1 MEFGQY
7 RHILQ
12 SEFEKRIAR
21 NSIYSL
27 RSFARDLGLTASR
40 LSEIFNE
47 KQGLSKNKAYEICTK
62 LGLIGEERELFILSV
77 QASHARKKVEKLEA
91 QVKLQKKLLQREK
104 EVSTDYFKLI
114 EGWHHFA
121 ILELSTMQDFESQ
134 SKWISKKLGITMN
147 EAEIAIERLIR
158 VGLLEEIDGIYE
170 KKEDFVHTT
179 SDIPSESIKTYHK
192 QILEKSIDA
201 LYFQTVDQR
210 DFSSI
215 NFKINKGDIP
225 QIKER
230 IKRFRRNMIEEF
242 SADHGENLYTYST
255 QLIRLDKDIR
265 Q

>member
-21 NSIYSL
+21 NAMYSL
-27 RSFARDLGLTASR
+27 RSFARDLGLTAAR

-47 KQGLSKNKAYEICTK
+47 KQGLSKDKASEICLA
-62 LGLIGEERELFILSV
+62 LGLNKEEKELFLLSV

-91 QVKLQKKLLQREK
+91 QVKLQKKLLQKEK

-121 ILELSTMQDFESQ
+121 ILELSTMQDFESD
-134 SKWISKKLGITMN
+134 SAWIAKKLGITIN
-147 EAEIAIERLIR
+147 EAEIAIDRLLR
-158 VGLLEEIDGIYE
+158 VGLLENIDGIFS

-179 SDIPSESIKTYHK
+179 TDIPSESIKTYHK

-201 LYFQTVDQR
+201 LYFQTIEQR

-215 NFKINKGDIP
+215 NFKINKSDIP

-230 IKRFRRNMIEEF
+230 IKNFRRDMIQEF